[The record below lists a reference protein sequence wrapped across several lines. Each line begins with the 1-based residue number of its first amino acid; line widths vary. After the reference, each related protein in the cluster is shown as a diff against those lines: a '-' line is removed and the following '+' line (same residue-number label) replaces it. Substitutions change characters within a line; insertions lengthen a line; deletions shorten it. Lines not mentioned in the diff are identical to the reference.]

1 LAVERI
7 RDCAKKASVAPLF
20 GEERREL
27 KQMRRWIVAVA
38 SVLAVAVGV
47 SAAWGAA
54 NKTVVRVTLKEF
66 KVIPTPTSAPRGA
79 VAFSVRNT
87 GKLEHE
93 LVVLKTNVA
102 PAKLPVKGSKAVE
115 VGRVG
120 KVVVK
125 PGKAGGLTLALKAGK
140 YVLLC
145 NFPGHYQAG
154 QRIGFVVR

>member
-1 LAVERI
+1 
-7 RDCAKKASVAPLF
+7 
-20 GEERREL
+20 
-27 KQMRRWIVAVA
+27 MRRWFVAVA
-38 SVLAVAVGV
+38 SVFVVAVGV

-54 NKTVVRVTLKEF
+54 NKTVVRTTLKEF
-66 KVIPTPTSAPRGA
+66 KVTPTPTSAPRGA
-79 VAFSVRNT
+79 VVFSVRNT

-93 LVVLKTNVA
+93 LVVLKTNIA
-102 PAKLPVKGSKAVE
+102 PAKLPVKGATAVE